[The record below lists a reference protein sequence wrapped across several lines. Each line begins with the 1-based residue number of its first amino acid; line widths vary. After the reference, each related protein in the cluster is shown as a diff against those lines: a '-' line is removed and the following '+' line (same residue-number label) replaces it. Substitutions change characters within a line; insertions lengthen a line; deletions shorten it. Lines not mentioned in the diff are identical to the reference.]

1 MKNQVAFVRFSHN
14 KAQRALFMNG
24 NYIAELDGDS
34 QTAAN
39 LLDGVAA
46 SLAFMAHTDISYIT
60 IDEPDDFDSWDDLGS
75 LLVEQGILVGQQC
88 QSIVVQAID
97 EHAVIHQ
104 HYITA
109 PVNATAQE
117 LATAM
122 QGIKDLK
129 QQPLLVEADNELH
142 SVLPE
147 QVASTQDYDLLFQR
161 GSSVYLNAGL
171 VVIKIR
177 GAKDRVDVELHPQG
191 HEDGEPLAGL
201 TFDQASGE
209 IQ

>member
-1 MKNQVAFVRFSHN
+1 MQNQVAFVCFSHN

-34 QTAAN
+34 QTAAS

-46 SLAFMAHTDISYIT
+46 SLAFMAHTDISCIT

-75 LLVEQGILVGQQC
+75 LLVEQGILVGPQC

-104 HYITA
+104 HHITA

-177 GAKDRVDVELHPQG
+177 GAKDRVDVELYPQG
-191 HEDGEPLAGL
+191 REDGEPLAGL
-201 TFDQASGE
+201 TYDQASGE